1 MFCKDNKKMV
11 CRIGLELRSS
21 RADASTFLSEVSSV
35 FMGYIFVTRKRVI
48 EYVRGCVGVLFVHGL
63 HFCNPK

>member
-1 MFCKDNKKMV
+1 MRLFNVPSVSLGYKVVTLGCCV
-11 CRIGLELRSS
+11 
-21 RADASTFLSEVSSV
+21 DAPTFLSEVSLV

-48 EYVRGCVGVLFVHGL
+48 EYVRGCVGVLFVHEL